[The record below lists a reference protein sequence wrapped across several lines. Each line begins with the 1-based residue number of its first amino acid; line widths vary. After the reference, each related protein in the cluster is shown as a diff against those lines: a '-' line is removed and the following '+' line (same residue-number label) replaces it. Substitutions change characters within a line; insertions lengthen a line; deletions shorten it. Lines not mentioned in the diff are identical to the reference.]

1 MIPDEINY
9 SEDPLE
15 FEDELGLE
23 INEEIIEEEETV
35 PADLL
40 EIPREDKI
48 FNNKYNTGDGLTDP
62 DEYLFSKKISVSNEY
77 SDAYLKDIY
86 EYEDDLEAKF
96 ILDSIF
102 NFLQSDIAISKIIKK
117 HTIDRSPA
125 KIKLVKEEINFIFYK
140 VSSSLELTPDVAMFY
155 SPIYIVEVISS
166 ISSIEYKKIFDMLDT
181 EIQELLILELNKKYK
196 FLDGKLHKKKIH

>member
-15 FEDELGLE
+15 FEDELDLE
-23 INEEIIEEEETV
+23 INEEILDEEETDSS
-35 PADLL
+35 DLL

-77 SDAYLKDIY
+77 SDTYLKDIY

-102 NFLQSDIAISKIIKK
+102 NFLQNDITISKIIKK
-117 HTIDRSPA
+117 HAIDKSPA

-140 VSSSLELTPDVAMFY
+140 VSSSLELTPDIAMFY